1 MLLGKKGD
9 LPVVNVLTFTDT
21 GRAQHGES
29 NEKFDC
35 FPSLSLLPVF
45 RAAAPH
51 SELLATKRRDCLGLT
66 IESIYN

>member
-1 MLLGKKGD
+1 MLIGKKGD

-35 FPSLSLLPVF
+35 CPLFLCFLFL
-45 RAAAPH
+45 
-51 SELLATKRRDCLGLT
+51 ELLHPTVN
-66 IESIYN
+66 Y